1 MYTRCRFTA
10 SLIHRYL
17 GDSSS
22 LKVIKPDHQ
31 KEFFWTGFGLCCAT
45 WLRIF
50 IFLETVLF
58 DTAYRHE
65 SISCL
70 PGALTPRVLKSQPL
84 NSKIVIAYN
93 SLRGEAD
100 FILPDAGRLY
110 TGVGGFP
117 CPHPQHHWRNGLW
130 TRGEREQREADCL
143 WQLQAGCKVTPV
155 SKGATGLN
163 SSWKLRCAENTDV
176 LETQAFWYLEL

>member
-10 SLIHRYL
+10 SLIHWYL

-31 KEFFWTGFGLCCAT
+31 KEFFWTGFRLCCAT

-70 PGALTPRVLKSQPL
+70 PGALTPRVLKSRSL
-84 NSKIVIAYN
+84 NSKIAIAYN
-93 SLRGEAD
+93 CLRGEAD
-100 FILPDAGRLY
+100 FILPDAGRLH
-110 TGVGGFP
+110 TGVRGFP
-117 CPHPQHHWRNGLW
+117 YPHH
-130 TRGEREQREADCL
+130 
-143 WQLQAGCKVTPV
+143 TPV
-155 SKGATGLN
+155 MQWAVYKREERGSKEKKPLLVTAIGRLQGDSCIKGCHST
-163 SSWKLRCAENTDV
+163 
-176 LETQAFWYLEL
+176 

>member
-10 SLIHRYL
+10 SLIHWYL

-50 IFLETVLF
+50 IFLETELF
-58 DTAYRHE
+58 DTAQWHE

-70 PGALTPRVLKSQPL
+70 PGALTPRVLESRSL
-84 NSKIVIAYN
+84 NSKIAIACN
-93 SLRGEAD
+93 CLRGEAD
-100 FILPDAGRLY
+100 FILPGAGRLN
-110 TGVGGFP
+110 TGVGGFSCP
-117 CPHPQHHWRNGLW
+117 CCAAVMGRLCAK
-130 TRGEREQREADCL
+130 GERKQPGAASGGYSYRQAAG
-143 WQLQAGCKVTPV
+143 WLQYHRMP
-155 SKGATGLN
+155 
-163 SSWKLRCAENTDV
+163 
-176 LETQAFWYLEL
+176 